1 MAMEKN
7 GKRQE
12 SKGDRMRPD
21 RMADEVAK
29 KALEK
34 KASNETKEK
43 SREGRQGRSD
53 Q

>member
-21 RMADEVAK
+21 RMADELAK
-29 KALEK
+29 KAMEK
-34 KASNETKEK
+34 KASNDSKTKK
-43 SREGRQGRSD
+43 KQ
-53 Q
+53 